1 LPAGAA
7 DWAPVVTGTAGRWTR
22 RRVAGRLQLARYW
35 QRHGDLDEAGRH
47 AGYAARLIRARPVPV
62 PLAVEVAL
70 VVAAIGRDL
79 DLPGA
84 RRAALEWAVA
94 TLDAKPAGA
103 ARDRQVA
110 GALTDL
116 GDCHRRAARYPLAL
130 DALRRA
136 RQLLEG
142 ATETAQLAAT
152 SMMSGIVAKEL
163 GEFEAAAHWYGR
175 AAAGI
180 APHSAD
186 AAALQ
191 HNLAGL
197 AYAQGRHEVAEQH
210 ARRAVA
216 LRRGLPGATEVD
228 VALDLAV
235 LASAVAGQ
243 QRHDE
248 ARALLEEAMAA
259 CQRARPPRR
268 YEIAVHLHNL
278 AAIDQASGRTVAAE
292 RGYRRTLS
300 LKEELLG
307 PEHPEVALVANNLA
321 TLLSGL
327 GRGPEAAEL
336 YRRAL
341 AIVAR
346 SYPPEHP
353 TSCAIRANA
362 ASAGVNASGVGRG
375 G

>member
-1 LPAGAA
+1 MAQQIQQLP
-7 DWAPVVTGTAGRWTR
+7 
-22 RRVAGRLQLARYW
+22 
-35 QRHGDLDEAGRH
+35 
-47 AGYAARLIRARPVPV
+47 
-62 PLAVEVAL
+62 
-70 VVAAIGRDL
+70 
-79 DLPGA
+79 PG
-84 RRAALEWAVA
+84 
-94 TLDAKPAGA
+94 P
-103 ARDRQVA
+103 ARDRQLA
-110 GALTDL
+110 LALTDL
-116 GDCHRRAARYPLAL
+116 GDCHRRAARYPLAV

-136 RQLLEG
+136 QQLLDG
-142 ATETAQLAAT
+142 PTGTAPLAAT

-163 GEFEAAAHWYGR
+163 GQFEAAEYWYGQ

-180 APHSAD
+180 APHGAD
-186 AAALQ
+186 AAVLE

-197 AYAQGRHEVAEQH
+197 AYARGQHEVAEQH

-216 LRRGLPGATEVD
+216 LRRGLPGATDVD
-228 VALDLAV
+228 VAIDLAV

-259 CQRARPPRR
+259 CERARPPRR

-278 AAIDQASGRTVAAE
+278 AAIDQASCHTAAAE
-292 RGYRRTLS
+292 RGYRRALA
-300 LKEELLG
+300 LKEELLR

-327 GRGPEAAEL
+327 GRGPEADGL
-336 YRRAL
+336 FRRAL

-353 TSCAIRANA
+353 TSSAIRANA
-362 ASAGVNASGVGRG
+362 AHAGAGTHATGSTNDGAVGSPRHA
-375 G
+375 